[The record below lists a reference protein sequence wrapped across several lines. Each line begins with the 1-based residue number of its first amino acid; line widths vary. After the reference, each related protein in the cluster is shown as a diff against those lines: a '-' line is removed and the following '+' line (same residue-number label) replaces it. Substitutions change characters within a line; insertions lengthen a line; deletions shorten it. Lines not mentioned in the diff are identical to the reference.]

1 MFCVY
6 CLGACERT
14 KVAESLIAMRKPLEI
29 DGRKRLLLSLAIA
42 AIGVLVFEI
51 LGLPLPFLFGPMS
64 ACLIAAF
71 FGAPLKESK
80 PFSVASRC
88 ILGVAVGAS
97 ITPALL
103 AQVPA
108 MAGTVLLVPIYVI
121 VIGLVGVPFFTRFFG
136 YDKATAYFASMPGG
150 LQDMVYFGTEAG
162 GRPRTIS
169 LVQAS
174 RLLIITTVVPILL
187 AKVYGV
193 TFSRSIGTHIWDMPI
208 YELLIMATAAFGGW
222 WIAVKLR
229 LFGPALFGPF
239 LLSAALAVLGIL
251 HFRPPAEA
259 ILFAQFFVGIGIG
272 VHYVGT
278 TWRELSH
285 DVLAGIFFAV
295 LLAVLAT
302 IFTVIAHMIGG
313 APTIESFLS
322 FAPGGQAEMAVLA
335 LVTGADVGFVV
346 VHHVARLVTVVA
358 GAPFVGGRL
367 FPRQSEKE

>member
-1 MFCVY
+1 MD
-6 CLGACERT
+6 AD
-14 KVAESLIAMRKPLEI
+14 EI
-29 DGRKRLLLSLAIA
+29 KRLATTFAIA
-42 AIGVLVFEI
+42 AVGVLVFEI
-51 LGLPLPFLFGPMS
+51 LGFPLPFLFGPMA
-64 ACLIAAF
+64 ACLIAAIC
-71 FGAPLKESK
+71 GVRLKEPKSL
-80 PFSVASRC
+80 SIASRS

-103 AQVPA
+103 AQVPD
-108 MAGTVLLVPIYVI
+108 MAGTVLLVPIYVVI
-121 VIGLVGVPFFTRFFG
+121 IGLAGVPFFTRFFG
-136 YDKATAYFASMPGG
+136 YDRATAYFASMPGG
-150 LQDMVYFGTEAG
+150 LQDMVYFGAEAG
-162 GRPRTIS
+162 GKPRTIS

-193 TFSRSIGTHIWDMPI
+193 TFTRSIGIHIWEMPF
-208 YELLIMATAAFGGW
+208 YELALMTFAAGGGW
-222 WIAVKLR
+222 WIAVKLK

-239 LLSAALAVLGIL
+239 LLSAILAVLGIL

-278 TWRELSH
+278 TFRELRH
-285 DVLAGIFFAV
+285 DVLAGIFFAM

-313 APTIESFLS
+313 APTIEAFLS

-335 LVTGADVGFVV
+335 LVTGADLGFVV

-358 GAPFVGGRL
+358 GAPFVGARL
-367 FPRQSEKE
+367 FHRQTEKV

>member
-1 MFCVY
+1 
-6 CLGACERT
+6 
-14 KVAESLIAMRKPLEI
+14 MRKPLEL
-29 DGRKRLLLSLAIA
+29 DGKKRLALSVAIA
-42 AIGVLVFEI
+42 AVGVMVFEV
-51 LGLPLPFLFGPMS
+51 LGLPLPFLFGPMA
-64 ACLIAAF
+64 ACLIAALS
-71 FGAPLKESK
+71 GVPLKEPK

-108 MAGTVLLVPIYVI
+108 MTGTVVLVPIYVI
-121 VIGLVGVPFFTRFFG
+121 VIGLVGVPFFTRVFG
-136 YDKATAYFASMPGG
+136 YDRATAYFASMPGG
-150 LQDMVYFGTEAG
+150 LQDMVYFGAEAG
-162 GRPRTIS
+162 GKPRTIS

-174 RLLIITTVVPILL
+174 RLLIITTTVPILL
-187 AKVYGV
+187 SQVYGV
-193 TFSRSIGTHIWDMPI
+193 TFSGSIGTHIWEMPVL
-208 YELLIMATAAFGGW
+208 ELLIMALAALGGW

-239 LLSAALAVLGIL
+239 LLSAILSLVGIL

-259 ILFAQFFVGIGIG
+259 ILFAQFFVGIGVG

-278 TWRELSH
+278 TLRELRH
-285 DVLAGIFFAV
+285 DVLAGIFFAL

-302 IFTVIAHMIGG
+302 IFTVIAHLVGG

-322 FAPGGQAEMAVLA
+322 FAPGGQAEMAVVA
-335 LVTGADVGFVV
+335 LVTGADLGFVV
-346 VHHVARLVTVVA
+346 VHHVVRLVTVVA

-367 FPRQSEKE
+367 FPRLSEKE